1 MKIYGIALAPRGQK
15 EKSVFDFQRAAS
27 SRDILKKGSNEL
39 YDGLLRA
46 LGDENETAKDA
57 WVEFELKGRRY
68 VLSATTNAEG
78 VTRRALKEKDCD
90 GKTEVVAREKR
101 VNEELYRLAGC
112 DLRELAQNCFASA
125 DGFKEF
131 VKTGSARSFADL
143 DGLLRTADE
152 GEKVFAGLKER
163 HGQALERA
171 RRMTDADIPFSAK
184 ENIEKLFAA
193 VKANLAEREER
204 ASELEKLKR
213 NMFGQ
218 KAAGALAAE
227 YASDSAKLEKLLENK
242 DYIDLKRGQLAAY
255 DEACELVA
263 RMRRLD
269 AEKQVLEAL
278 KEKRQALKGEIDWQD
293 GEFASITE
301 QLVSKQAQA
310 DSLIAKKSRMEI
322 AIDEQKKAEELKRRN
337 NELTESMGKLNVQ
350 LDRLE
355 TKKVNLKNNLADV
368 EQSIAEI
375 RQSMES
381 FNIPEQSIGE
391 LMENVRAEVKI
402 TEIRAQ
408 TDRLQTEIAARESDI
423 ADKELTISGQTK
435 QLNSLMALDST
446 VAPLKAKD
454 AIVSVIDAKIDKL
467 TLINDSL
474 KEKLNNFRRALED
487 NGFQEMR
494 LEQSSESI
502 STVLVRKQFAK
513 EEEFKRQVL
522 LAGREEPDN
531 ISVMSAL
538 PAQLDDPE
546 IERLKSD
553 LANRTMDRQ
562 EAMRA
567 SAMLKGAMGEIS
579 RHIAVNNAEIESL
592 RQEKSNINRK
602 YLELVAQ
609 NQAES
614 TQQYLKSLET
624 NGATRY
630 LLGIQEDV
638 VKNETELRALKR
650 DLEQKKGRLTE
661 LTTRLNY
668 LSDNRRSVSDEGGLE
683 VIMQTNE
690 QIKHELADI
699 GDRLSLSY
707 KQHKTILDTIDQLDN
722 KRLRIQELII
732 ETLQKIRANEREIV
746 AAGEKA
752 EEFAG
757 GETEERLAELEGELE
772 EVESERNMLFDSK
785 ENLSR
790 QVFDKR
796 VELRCLE
803 IDCDVKEKALE
814 ESRRSLSEMLK
825 SSERNEE
832 WIRAIADLSD
842 EDIEATRRGVK
853 NFDYLFEKLTERTD
867 TEKRALE
874 LLPREKEIPRAAERA
889 AHLERRLAN
898 LDAKAAELEEKLDYE
913 LNVFVNTGALKVSLA
928 QAANEA
934 EILGGLTEALNE
946 TKVASAIIYDKVKSV
961 VAYADSLLKTMS
973 EGRLGVSFENE
984 LVFSDSEQNAIELA
998 GIENTDRL
1006 LIYLSLLLAQPAHNG
1021 ERGNW
1026 LIVDERIVC
1035 NRLKLNKALSLLD
1048 VEYAAV

>member
-1 MKIYGIALAPRGQK
+1 M
-15 EKSVFDFQRAAS
+15 
-27 SRDILKKGSNEL
+27 
-39 YDGLLRA
+39 
-46 LGDENETAKDA
+46 
-57 WVEFELKGRRY
+57 
-68 VLSATTNAEG
+68 
-78 VTRRALKEKDCD
+78 
-90 GKTEVVAREKR
+90 
-101 VNEELYRLAGC
+101 
-112 DLRELAQNCFASA
+112 
-125 DGFKEF
+125 
-131 VKTGSARSFADL
+131 
-143 DGLLRTADE
+143 
-152 GEKVFAGLKER
+152 
-163 HGQALERA
+163 
-171 RRMTDADIPFSAK
+171 
-184 ENIEKLFAA
+184 
-193 VKANLAEREER
+193 
-204 ASELEKLKR
+204 
-213 NMFGQ
+213 
-218 KAAGALAAE
+218 
-227 YASDSAKLEKLLENK
+227 
-242 DYIDLKRGQLAAY
+242 
-255 DEACELVA
+255 
-263 RMRRLD
+263 
-269 AEKQVLEAL
+269 
-278 KEKRQALKGEIDWQD
+278 
-293 GEFASITE
+293 
-301 QLVSKQAQA
+301 
-310 DSLIAKKSRMEI
+310 
-322 AIDEQKKAEELKRRN
+322 
-337 NELTESMGKLNVQ
+337 
-350 LDRLE
+350 
-355 TKKVNLKNNLADV
+355 
-368 EQSIAEI
+368 
-375 RQSMES
+375 
-381 FNIPEQSIGE
+381 
-391 LMENVRAEVKI
+391 RAEVKI

-454 AIVSVIDAKIDKL
+454 AIVAVIDAKIDKL

-474 KEKLNNFRRALED
+474 KEKLNNFQRALEE

-522 LAGREEPDN
+522 LAGRQEPDN

-546 IERLKSD
+546 IDRLKSD

-562 EAMRA
+562 EAMRT
-567 SAMLKGAMGEIS
+567 SAMFKGAMGEIS

-661 LTTRLNY
+661 LTARLNY
-668 LSDNRRSVSDEGGLE
+668 LSDNRRGVTDEGGLE
-683 VIMQTNE
+683 LIMQTNE

-699 GDRLSLSY
+699 GDRLALSY

-757 GETEERLAELEGELE
+757 GEIEERLAELEGELE

-796 VELRCLE
+796 VELRCLKSEHE
-803 IDCDVKEKALE
+803 IREKALD
-814 ESRRSLSEMLK
+814 ESKRSLSVLLK
-825 SSERNEE
+825 APDRNED
-832 WIRAIADLSD
+832 WIRAVADLSD

-853 NFDYLFEKLTERTD
+853 NFDYLFDKLTEKTE
-867 TEKRALE
+867 TEKRVLE
-874 LLPREKEIPRAAERA
+874 LLPCPEEIPHAADKLVR
-889 AHLERRLAN
+889 LERRLAN
-898 LDAKAAELEEKLDYE
+898 LKAQAADLEEKLDYE
-913 LNVFVNTGALKVSLA
+913 LSVFVNTGAVKISLA

-934 EILGGLTEALNE
+934 EILGGAAEALRQ
-946 TKVASAIIYDKVKSV
+946 TGIAAAIIADKVKSV
-961 VAYADSLLKTMS
+961 VKSADILLCSMTEGRFGLNYTDSLVVVDAEKN
-973 EGRLGVSFENE
+973 RL
-984 LVFSDSEQNAIELA
+984 ELA
-998 GIENTDRL
+998 GLENTDRL
-1006 LIYLSLLLAQPAHNG
+1006 LVYLSLLMAQPAHNG
-1021 ERGNW
+1021 VKGSW
-1026 LIVDERIVC
+1026 LILDERILC
-1035 NRLKLNKALSLLD
+1035 NRARLNKALSRLD
-1048 VEYAAV
+1048 NIEYALE

>member
-1 MKIYGIALAPRGQK
+1 MKIESISLAPRGQK
-15 EKSVFDFQRAAS
+15 EKSVFRFERADL
-27 SRDILKKGSNEL
+27 SRGIIKKGSNEL
-39 YDGLLRA
+39 YEGLRRA
-46 LGDENETAKDA
+46 LGGADSGKDV
-57 WVEFELKGRRY
+57 WVEFELDGAHY
-68 VLSATTNAEG
+68 VLSAVTNAEG
-78 VTRRALKEKDCD
+78 VTRRALKVKNSE
-90 GKTEVVAREKR
+90 GKTEVLAREKR
-101 VNEELYRLAGC
+101 VFEELERLSSC
-112 DLRELAQNCFASA
+112 DLKEVAQNCYASA
-125 DGFKEF
+125 DGFGEF
-131 VKTGSARSFADL
+131 VKTGSVRSFPDL
-143 DGLLRTADE
+143 GRLLEIADE
-152 GEKVFAGLKER
+152 AESVYENTRRR
-163 HGQALERA
+163 HEEALERA
-171 RRMTDADIPFSAK
+171 RRLSGRDMPFSAK
-184 ENIEKLFAA
+184 ENIEKLFAPL
-193 VKANLAEREER
+193 KSSFSEREEKS
-204 ASELEKLKR
+204 AELEKLKL
-213 NMFGQ
+213 NVFVGQ
-218 KAAGALAAE
+218 ARSALAAE
-227 YASDSAKLEKLLENK
+227 YDADKGKLEKLLLNK
-242 DYIDLKRGQLAAY
+242 DYIDLKRSQLAAY
-255 DEACELVA
+255 DEAQELVG
-263 RMRRLD
+263 RMRALE
-269 AEKQVLEAL
+269 AEREAL
-278 KEKRQALKGEIDWQD
+278 KALEEKIDSLNGEIEWQD

-301 QLVSKQAQA
+301 QLVAKQAQG
-310 DSLIAKKSRMEI
+310 DLLIAKKSRMEI
-322 AIDEQKKAEELKRRN
+322 AIEEQKKAEELRRRN
-337 NELTESMGKLNVQ
+337 SELSDSMGKLNVQ
-350 LDRLE
+350 LDKLE
-355 TKKVNLKNNLADV
+355 TKKVNLKNNLANV
-368 EQSIAEI
+368 EQSISEI

-391 LMENVRAEVKI
+391 LMESVRAEVKI

-454 AIVSVIDAKIDKL
+454 AIVAVIDAKIDKL

-474 KEKLNNFRRALED
+474 KEKLNNFQRALEE

-522 LAGREEPDN
+522 LAGRQEPDN

-546 IERLKSD
+546 IDRLKSD

-562 EAMRA
+562 EAMRT

-661 LTTRLNY
+661 LTARLNY
-668 LSDNRRSVSDEGGLE
+668 LSDNRRGVTDEGGLE
-683 VIMQTNE
+683 LIMQTNE

-699 GDRLSLSY
+699 GDRLALSY

-757 GETEERLAELEGELE
+757 GEIEERLAELEGELE

-796 VELRCLE
+796 VELRCLKSEHE
-803 IDCDVKEKALE
+803 IREKALD
-814 ESRRSLSEMLK
+814 ESKRSLSVLLK
-825 SSERNEE
+825 APDRNED
-832 WIRAIADLSD
+832 WIRAVADLSD

-853 NFDYLFEKLTERTD
+853 NFDYLFDKLTEKTE
-867 TEKRALE
+867 TEKRVLE
-874 LLPREKEIPRAAERA
+874 LLPCPEEIPHAADKLVR
-889 AHLERRLAN
+889 LERRLAN
-898 LDAKAAELEEKLDYE
+898 LKAQAADLEEKLDYE
-913 LNVFVNTGALKVSLA
+913 LSVFVNTGAVKISLA

-934 EILGGLTEALNE
+934 EILGGAAEALRQ
-946 TKVASAIIYDKVKSV
+946 TGIAAAIIADKVKSV
-961 VAYADSLLKTMS
+961 VKSADILLCSMTEGRFGLNYTDSLVVVDAEKN
-973 EGRLGVSFENE
+973 RL
-984 LVFSDSEQNAIELA
+984 ELA
-998 GIENTDRL
+998 GLENTDRL
-1006 LIYLSLLLAQPAHNG
+1006 LVYLSLLMAQPAHNG
-1021 ERGNW
+1021 VKGSW
-1026 LIVDERIVC
+1026 LILDERILC
-1035 NRLKLNKALSLLD
+1035 NRARLNKALSRLD
-1048 VEYAAV
+1048 NIEYASE